1 MLKASSI
8 MRGLVA
14 AGLIAATPAIA
25 QSMMSPTQ
33 TRASSSLLTFSGFMS
48 PQSTTMMTTSSP
60 SRQSPLIVPG
70 DSPG

>member
-8 MRGLVA
+8 LRGLVA

-25 QSMMSPTQ
+25 QSMMEPTQ
-33 TRASSSLLTFSGFMS
+33 TRASSSLLTFTGFMS
-48 PQSTTMMTTSSP
+48 QESTTMMTTSTP
-60 SRQSPLIVPG
+60 NRQSPLLVPE